1 MVSYCRTA
9 ATCGYQRPSLSMP
22 FISSSH
28 LHKRWP
34 LFSERVGIR
43 SPVVCDWLGRERAE
57 GYASILPTKGPRTA
71 IALKKHVNA
80 LRVMRSGTPG
90 GKCET
95 REDSYALE
103 IKALQNRLPQQC
115 VRALVGCRSHSRSEP
130 SVRPLLSNSPVSW
143 ISLSRLLDECVLS
156 VHQLS
161 SSAPLSLVLFV
172 FGLRQKN
179 VPETF

>member
-1 MVSYCRTA
+1 MQWFCSNVHRGTN
-9 ATCGYQRPSLSMP
+9 GFV
-22 FISSSH
+22 FIWIMNEAIRH
-28 LHKRWP
+28 LHMHICTVSTWN
-34 LFSERVGIR
+34 
-43 SPVVCDWLGRERAE
+43 C
-57 GYASILPTKGPRTA
+57 
-71 IALKKHVNA
+71 
-80 LRVMRSGTPG
+80 PG
-90 GKCET
+90 CVWGCFHNWRCFCNISFFFT
-95 REDSYALE
+95 E

-179 VPETF
+179 VPETFWWFNYPHFYLQSRLNIIPIHMFFYSLLRVHV